1 MSGGLLYLLLSG
13 RALWVGFGLTLI
25 GVAIGG
31 RWPRIGVGL
40 ALIGTITAGASS
52 VPLHPALYCA
62 LSAAGL
68 TWLATRRRSRTA
80 RTAASALLSAV
91 VLAMAASEARFALA
105 LPKPSR
111 AHGPI
116 YVLGD
121 SLTAGLGRDRD
132 GTWPALVAS
141 SLGRP
146 VHNLAR
152 PGARLRDGILQASAL
167 AGDAGEVLIELG
179 GNDILGGVAP
189 AEFARDL
196 RNLLERVSAP
206 DRTLVMFELPLLPL
220 QNAYGRAQRELASEF
235 GVRLLP
241 RRVLA
246 SAVAGPGHTI
256 DGLHLSR
263 AGHAC
268 LANEVSKALTN

>member
-13 RALWVGFGLTLI
+13 RALWVGLGLTVV
-25 GVAIGG
+25 GVAVAG
-31 RWPRIGVGL
+31 RWSRIGVGL

-68 TWLATRRRSRTA
+68 AWLATRRRSRTA

-91 VLAMAASEARFALA
+91 VLVMAASEARFALA

-132 GTWPALVAS
+132 ATWPALVAS

-167 AGDAGEVLIELG
+167 AGDGGEVLIELG
-179 GNDILGGVAP
+179 GNDILGGATP
-189 AEFARDL
+189 AELARDL
-196 RNLLERVSAP
+196 RHLLERVSAP

-246 SAVAGPGHTI
+246 SAVAGPGRTI

-268 LANEVSKALTN
+268 LANEVARALTD